1 VALAFCALITLFTIF
16 FGSRHIATR
25 EKHEG
30 LVFAIAFES
39 VIKLIALGGVGLRC
53 MACSTARNS
62 WNCGCCKTRPP
73 SPPCIRRCRKARGAR
88 CCWCSSPR
96 RS

>member
-1 VALAFCALITLFTIF
+1 IFMLIGVLPLLALQIQAVADSISILTREPVQHRVALAFCALITLFTIF

-39 VIKLIALGGVGLRC
+39 VIKLIAIGGVG
-53 MACSTARNS
+53 
-62 WNCGCCKTRPP
+62 
-73 SPPCIRRCRKARGAR
+73 
-88 CCWCSSPR
+88 
-96 RS
+96 